1 MIVYK
6 PINKAF
12 RNRLE
17 AKIAL
22 GSGKFNRL
30 FKNQPDDFI
39 ITDSNNLSADYEFFY
54 TNPLEFSKSINKK

>member
-6 PINKAF
+6 PIHKAF

-17 AKIAL
+17 AKTAL

-30 FKNQPDDFI
+30 FKNKPDDFI
-39 ITDSNNLSADYEFFY
+39 LTDNNNLFTNYEFFY
-54 TNPLEFSKSINKK
+54 TNPLEFSKTSIVK